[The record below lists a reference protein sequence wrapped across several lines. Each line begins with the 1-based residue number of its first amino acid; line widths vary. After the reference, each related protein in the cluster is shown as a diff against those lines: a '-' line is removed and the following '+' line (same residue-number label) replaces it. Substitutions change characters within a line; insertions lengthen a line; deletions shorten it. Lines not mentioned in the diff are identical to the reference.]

1 MIKGNLAGGKIP
13 NKLPFNMIVDT
24 IRRKKFMDAFKA
36 EEPKIREEGEKVR
49 KVVNIINILFLKIP
63 FSSVMRKSFP

>member
-1 MIKGNLAGGKIP
+1 MIKDNLAGGKIP

-49 KVVNIINILFLKIP
+49 KVNIINTFFFLKI
-63 FSSVMRKSFP
+63 SCKVL